1 MKVSLWAEIRRL
13 HEIEKLSQRAITKR
27 LRCGDKTV
35 RKALQTTS
43 PPLLTLAPPSPPGG
57 ILKPYHPQID
67 ALIAK
72 YPDLSAVRVLE
83 EISRGPEGFRGSV
96 YPVRRYLH
104 KIRPDRGRVY
114 QEVIYEPGEAM
125 QVDWGDCGLLTFG
138 QTTRRVS
145 VFVAVLCFSR
155 LCYIEF
161 TLSQH
166 KAEFY
171 RALVNALMFYGGS
184 PKKVIFDNLKAAVV
198 NGSGRH
204 ACLHPEFSALCGYF
218 CMEPIA
224 CESRDPESKGLA
236 EGTVRYVKGSALAGR
251 GEELMGW
258 DDYRRLGPIWRD
270 EVANV
275 RVHATTHERPVDR
288 FEKERPHLRPLPGV
302 PFDTDEIL
310 SVPVTAHAR
319 VRYDS
324 NRYSAP
330 PALVRKRVT
339 LRVNA
344 THLRIIDQG
353 QEVTVHHRCYEK
365 GQLVVHSDHRLAAL
379 KMRRRRQAGQRETEF
394 DALGPVAR
402 QFHLRLLSM
411 PVKAAL
417 HLRRLLGLVRLYG
430 RKEVLAAISQALEY
444 QTYDAAYV
452 EALVLQQRRR
462 RALPSPMPLRP
473 KRGELIEEI
482 HLEEPDP
489 ARYDRLFGS
498 SEDQEP
504 QA

>member
-13 HEIEKLSQRAITKR
+13 YEIEKLSQRAIAKR

-43 PPLLTLAPPSPPGG
+43 PPLLTTAPPPPNS

-67 ALIAK
+67 ALITK
-72 YPDLSAVRVLE
+72 YPDLSAVRVRE
-83 EISRGPEGFRGSV
+83 EIARGPEGFRGSI
-96 YPVRRYLH
+96 YTVRRYLH
-104 KIRPDRGRVY
+104 TIRPDRGRVY

-125 QVDWGDCGLLTFG
+125 QVDWGDGGRLTFG

-171 RALVNALMFYGGS
+171 RALVNALTFYGGS
-184 PKKVIFDNLKAAVV
+184 PKKVIFDNLRAAVV

-218 CMEPIA
+218 CIEPIA
-224 CESRDPESKGLA
+224 CESRDPESKGIA
-236 EGTVRYVKGSALAGR
+236 EGTVRYVKRSALAGR
-251 GEELMGW
+251 SEELVTW
-258 DDYRRLGPIWRD
+258 DAYRHLGPTWRD

-288 FEKERPHLRPLPGV
+288 FEKERPHLRPLPAV

-310 SVPVTAHAR
+310 SVPVTSHAR
-319 VRYDS
+319 VRYDG
-324 NRYSAP
+324 NRYSVP
-330 PALVRKRVT
+330 PALLHKKVT

-344 THLRIIDQG
+344 TQLRIIDGG
-353 QEVTVHHRCYEK
+353 QEVAVHQRCYDR
-365 GQLVVHSDHRLAAL
+365 GQIVTHRDHRLEAL
-379 KMRRRRQAGQRETEF
+379 KTRRRRRAGEWEMEF
-394 DALGPVAR
+394 DALGPAAR
-402 QFHLRLLSM
+402 QFHLKLLSM
-411 PVKAAL
+411 PVKTL
-417 HLRRLLGLVRLYG
+417 RHLGRLLALVRLYG
-430 RKEVLAAISQALEY
+430 RTEVLVAIEQALAYE
-444 QTYDAAYV
+444 TYDAAYV
-452 EALVLQQRRR
+452 ETIVLQQRRR
-462 RALPSPMPLRP
+462 RELPSPIPLRP
-473 KRGELIEEI
+473 KRNELIEDI

-489 ARYDRLFGS
+489 ARYDRLFGFSHNEEQS
-498 SEDQEP
+498 S
-504 QA
+504 